1 MVVVDNNI
9 LSSLAKIERLELL
22 NQVFDQVSTTPSV
35 IEELHRGGVSGYD
48 FVERI
53 DAVKSYNDGWLHI
66 DSLTEDELSQAED
79 TVDGSL
85 SMTDAECITVAE
97 NRGKKLL
104 TDDRHVG
111 EIASQKGVEIWDL
124 KLFLEACIHKELI
137 ETEEQLTALVDR
149 LESEDN
155 YRFSEQDYEDL
166 FGRI

>member
-9 LSSLAKIERLELL
+9 LSSLSKVDRLELL
-22 NQVFDQVSTTPSV
+22 NHIFDQVSTTPSV
-35 IEELHRGGVSGYD
+35 IEELHRGAVSGYD

-53 DAVKSYNDGWLHI
+53 DDVKSYNDGWLHV
-66 DSLTEDELSQAED
+66 DSLTEDELSLAEN

-85 SMTDAECITVAE
+85 SLTDAECIAVAE
-97 NRGKKLL
+97 KRGKRLL

-111 EIASQKGVEIWDL
+111 EIASQKRVEVWDL
-124 KLFLEACIHKELI
+124 KLFFEACIHKELI
-137 ETEEQLTALVDR
+137 ETEEQLSALIDR

-166 FGRI
+166 FERI

>member
-1 MVVVDNNI
+1 
-9 LSSLAKIERLELL
+9 
-22 NQVFDQVSTTPSV
+22 
-35 IEELHRGGVSGYD
+35 
-48 FVERI
+48 VERI

-66 DSLTEDELSQAED
+66 DSLTEDELSLAED

-85 SMTDAECITVAE
+85 SMTDAECLAVAE

-124 KLFLEACIHKELI
+124 KLFLEACIHKEVI